1 MKGSEWSETR
11 DDFMQIPI
19 MFNDIA
25 AGFSLEIYFQMV
37 HNSIGRYEPDSL
49 HTAIEMLS
57 GKPGYIVSAV
67 GRV

>member
-1 MKGSEWSETR
+1 
-11 DDFMQIPI
+11 MQIPI

-37 HNSIGRYEPDSL
+37 HNSIGRYEPPSL